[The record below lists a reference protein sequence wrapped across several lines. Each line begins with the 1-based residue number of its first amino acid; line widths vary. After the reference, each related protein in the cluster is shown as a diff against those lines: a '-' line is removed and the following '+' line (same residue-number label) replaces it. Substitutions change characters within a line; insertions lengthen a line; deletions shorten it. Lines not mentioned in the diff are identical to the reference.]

1 MDEPTEDFAELEAEL
16 KALRPAAPSARLHA
30 RVATELDPHRRANV
44 GWMWGALPAAA
55 ALALGIF
62 LSRSDLPAN
71 AAAPATA
78 AFRPVAAENI
88 LYATNDEGYVTLEDG
103 TPARR
108 VRAHYVDTITWKN
121 PGGRASL
128 RWTVPR
134 EEIRVVPVSFQ

>member
-1 MDEPTEDFAELEAEL
+1 
-16 KALRPAAPSARLHA
+16 
-30 RVATELDPHRRANV
+30 
-44 GWMWGALPAAA
+44 LPAAA
-55 ALALGIF
+55 AVAMGIF
-62 LSRSDLPAN
+62 LSRS
-71 AAAPATA
+71 APSARASA

-108 VRAHYVDTITWKN
+108 VRTHYVDTITWKN
-121 PGGRASL
+121 PDGRASL